1 LAEWCAPEFGKQMQR
16 LYFLILKGKAMADI
30 VPQET
35 IESRIYILRGK
46 KVMIDHD
53 LAALY
58 GVTTGNFNK
67 AVQRNISRFPE
78 DFMFQLTRDE
88 LKNLIFQ
95 FGTSRW
101 GGIRKLPYA
110 FSDYGVAML
119 SGILNSKRAILVNI
133 QIMRAFVRLRNIVAD
148 NSEVRKAIVNIEKR
162 LNIHD
167 RQIQIAFDALKSL
180 LGPKPAPQIAPIKHY
195 SPDDEKKMGFGQ
207 RKK

>member
-1 LAEWCAPEFGKQMQR
+1 MS
-16 LYFLILKGKAMADI
+16 DI
-30 VPQET
+30 IPQGT
-35 IESRIYILRGK
+35 IENQIYILRGK

-58 GVTTGNFNK
+58 GVTTGNLNK
-67 AVQRNISRFPE
+67 AVQRNIDRFPE
-78 DFMFQLTRDE
+78 DFMFQLTREE

-95 FGTSRW
+95 FGRSRW

-110 FSDYGVAML
+110 FTDYGVAML
-119 SGILNSKRAILVNI
+119 SGILNSKRAVLVNI

-148 NSEVRKAIVNIEKR
+148 NSGVRKAIADIEKR

-180 LGPKPAPQIAPIKHY
+180 FQPKPALPHKHY
-195 SPDDEKKMGFGQ
+195 SPEGEKKMGFGKD
-207 RKK
+207 KK

>member
-1 LAEWCAPEFGKQMQR
+1 MP
-16 LYFLILKGKAMADI
+16 DI

-35 IESRIYILRGK
+35 IENRIHLLRGK

-67 AVQRNISRFPE
+67 AVQRNIDRFPE

-110 FSDYGVAML
+110 FTDYGVAML
-119 SGILNSKRAILVNI
+119 SGVLNSDRAVTVNI
-133 QIMRAFVRLRNIVAD
+133 QIMRAFVRIRNLVAD

-162 LNIHD
+162 LNVHD
-167 RQIQIAFDALKSL
+167 RQIQLAFDALKSL
-180 LGPKPAPQIAPIKHY
+180 LQPKPVPQIAPVKHY
-195 SPDDEKKMGFGQ
+195 SPDDGKKMGFGKG
-207 RKK
+207 KK